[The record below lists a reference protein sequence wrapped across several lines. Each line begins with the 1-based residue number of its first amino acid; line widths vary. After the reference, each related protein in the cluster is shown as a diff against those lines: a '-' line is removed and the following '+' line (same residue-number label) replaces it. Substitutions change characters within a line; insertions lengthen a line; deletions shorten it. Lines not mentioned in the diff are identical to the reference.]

1 MRTKALVYKT
11 AMLISAC
18 IFLLPYRAFP
28 EPQNRTDVV
37 WVDPTTHLMWARKDN
52 EVNVAL
58 DAAKSYC
65 QTLRLGGYADWRLP
79 EVEELDSIYDPSAN
93 RTFTYNEKAY
103 EYHVKGGLVLTGWA
117 WSDTVWGTNGFGKN
131 NYASNFSEPG
141 RNWGTIGRAD
151 GHRALCVRRSTPQKS
166 GIAVAGA
173 TGSAT
178 SKTLEILEK
187 AADAGNVRAME
198 MLGYV
203 YFTGKEGVPKD
214 ETGALSWFKKAA
226 TRNSVLGKLYLARM
240 YDNGWG
246 TKRDVGSAYKY
257 YEQLMVGKE
266 TPPELREQ
274 ITPEWNVVQTK
285 TYQDYDATS
294 RGDYIDA
301 EGKMHKAGLTP
312 SYSEKDKKYMEIM
325 KVAVTAAVVAAMIS
339 GADSGHTGSSSHDGL
354 CWSCHCSGEPGSVC
368 LESGCY
374 WDSCW

>member
-11 AMLISAC
+11 AMLITAC

-28 EPQNRTDVV
+28 ESQNPGTDLV

-52 EVNVAL
+52 GANVAL
-58 DAAKSYC
+58 DAAKRYC
-65 QTLRLGGYADWRLP
+65 QSLRLGGYADWRLP
-79 EVEELDSIYDPSAN
+79 EIEELDSIYDPSAN
-93 RTFTYNEKAY
+93 RTYTYDAKAY
-103 EYHVKGGLVLTGWA
+103 EYHVKGGLVLTGWV
-117 WSDTVWGTNGFGKN
+117 WSDTMWGTNGFGKN

-151 GHRALCVRRSTPQKS
+151 GHRALCVRRSQKS
-166 GIAVAGA
+166 GAGA
-173 TGSAT
+173 TGN
-178 SKTLEILEK
+178 KTLEILEK

-214 ETGALSWFKKAA
+214 ETRALSWFKKAA

-257 YEQLMVGKE
+257 YEQLMIGKE
-266 TPPELREQ
+266 TPPELRKQ

-285 TYQDYDATS
+285 NYQDYDATS

-301 EGKMHKAGLTP
+301 DGKMHKAGITP

-325 KVAVTAAVVAAMIS
+325 TVVVTAAVVAAMIS
-339 GADSGHTGSSSHDGL
+339 DADGSSGHTVSSSPTGYTGSFVCRDPAGFEVP
-354 CWSCHCSGEPGSVC
+354 SGYGGYCRWE
-368 LESGCY
+368 
-374 WDSCW
+374 